1 MATLV
6 LLPGMDGT
14 GRLFADFVDAI
25 GPEAN
30 TVIVSY
36 PPDLAL
42 DYGQLEVFARD
53 RLPTDEP
60 FVLLAESFS
69 GPIAVSI
76 AASAPSGLR
85 GLVLCCTFVTS
96 PRPMLKFLKLVTR
109 VIPIGLVPIKLLGF
123 ILLGRF
129 STSAARRALAE
140 VLAQVSPKALRT
152 RLAALFDVNVA
163 GLLAQ
168 VRVPVLYLCATEDRV
183 VPRAASRHISE
194 LLPEAKVIEIGAPHF
209 LLQSAPAEAA
219 HHVTQFIRNV
229 ALGHR

>member
-1 MATLV
+1 
-6 LLPGMDGT
+6 
-14 GRLFADFVDAI
+14 
-25 GPEAN
+25 
-30 TVIVSY
+30 
-36 PPDLAL
+36 
-42 DYGQLEVFARD
+42 
-53 RLPTDEP
+53 
-60 FVLLAESFS
+60 
-69 GPIAVSI
+69 
-76 AASAPSGLR
+76 
-85 GLVLCCTFVTS
+85 
-96 PRPMLKFLKLVTR
+96 MLKFLKLVSR